1 MSRRF
6 LLLLPLLLCCFLFTA
21 CEESEEPSD
30 VNQLSLIGRWQ
41 KVNGTECRRFDSNGH
56 GVKWD
61 PTDDVLESEGKKMN
75 WHWEDSKTLYI
86 EFEMESEI
94 GGGSGMPTVVPEG
107 YFTVVRA
114 DATNL
119 VYRSDDGFL
128 YSFKRI

>member
-1 MSRRF
+1 MSRLRYLPF
-6 LLLLPLLLCCFLFTA
+6 LLCLFFFA
-21 CEESEEPSD
+21 SCEENEDPSNVD
-30 VNQLSLIGRWQ
+30 QSALIGRWQ

-61 PTDDVLESEGKKMN
+61 PSDDVMEEEGKRMN
-75 WHWEDSKTLYI
+75 WHWEDSRTLYI
-86 EFEMESEI
+86 EFEMDAEI
-94 GGGSGMPTVVPEG
+94 GGSSGQPTVVPED

-119 VYRSDDGFL
+119 VYKSDDGFL

>member
-1 MSRRF
+1 MSRLRYLPF
-6 LLLLPLLLCCFLFTA
+6 LLCLFFFA
-21 CEESEEPSD
+21 SCEESEDPSS
-30 VNQLSLIGRWQ
+30 VNQSALIGRWQ

-61 PTDDVLESEGKKMN
+61 PSDDVMEEEGKRMN
-75 WHWEDSKTLYI
+75 WHWEDSRTLYI
-86 EFEMESEI
+86 EFEMDAEI
-94 GGGSGMPTVVPEG
+94 GGSSGQPTVVPED

-119 VYRSDDGFL
+119 VYKSDDGFL